1 MVIANL
7 RLVKNLAKRY
17 QGKGLNLLDLIQAG
31 RIGLSCAVEPYI
43 QARVIAS
50 ALRPTGGFAKV

>member
-1 MVIANL
+1 MV
-7 RLVKNLAKRY
+7 NLAKRY

-31 RIGLSCAVEPYI
+31 RFGLSRPVEQYI
-43 QARVIAS
+43 QARAISS